1 VTQHPNVDRTV
12 EPTATPAEPVSATS
26 WPTEVGELLAKAAAL
41 CVEHGLDLE
50 AWMRGA
56 WTSYVEARPGFR
68 EYLEEQQLKGQLDEL
83 RKAGRVGQA

>member
-1 VTQHPNVDRTV
+1 M
-12 EPTATPAEPVSATS
+12 
-26 WPTEVGELLAKAAAL
+26 LAKAAAL
-41 CVEHGLDLE
+41 CVEHGMDLE

-83 RKAGRVGQA
+83 RKAGRVGRA